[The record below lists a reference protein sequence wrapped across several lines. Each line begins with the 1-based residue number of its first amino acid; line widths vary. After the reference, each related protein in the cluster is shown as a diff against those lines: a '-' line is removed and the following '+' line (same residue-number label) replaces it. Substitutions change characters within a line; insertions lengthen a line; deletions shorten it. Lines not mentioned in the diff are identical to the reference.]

1 MLIDLTPF
9 TSEKQ
14 LKIRGIFAFLFI
26 LILFF
31 SGTAS
36 IFAQEEKPR
45 PIEIYSLG
53 QQNIS
58 LSAGLM
64 IPLFFSSFDGEIS
77 STNLS
82 LGFTGSLRWSVH
94 LNNHLM
100 LGAEIG
106 GMICKGELENML
118 LMLPVTAQAAYIFHV
133 YPFELPISLG
143 IGMNVI
149 KYEDQSHIDFILKP
163 GFSSLWKYSSSW
175 SFGLNFVYWWIFQAA
190 TGSQDD
196 SMARMGHFLEI
207 TPTVQYNF

>member
-1 MLIDLTPF
+1 MKT
-9 TSEKQ
+9 
-14 LKIRGIFAFLFI
+14 RGIAIVLFI

-31 SGTAS
+31 NSLS
-36 IFAQEEKPR
+36 NIFSEDEKPR

-53 QQNIS
+53 QQNIA
-58 LSAGLM
+58 LSAGL
-64 IPLFFSSFDGEIS
+64 IFPLFFSTFGGEID

-82 LGFTGSLRWSVH
+82 LGFAGSLKWSVH
-94 LNNHLM
+94 LNNNFM
-100 LGAEIG
+100 LGAEVG
-106 GMICKGELENML
+106 GMLCKSELENTL

-133 YPFELPISLG
+133 YPFELPLFLG
-143 IGMNVI
+143 MGMNVI

-190 TGSQDD
+190 TGSQDS